1 MNEFERERRVLAD
14 NGVRTEERPRRVQQR
29 RTAGWRKPEN
39 TVSVARPSKWG
50 NPFRVGH
57 AQVRM
62 PSVDGSLDW
71 EHEGRLHKRS
81 GEQHVYMRHIDGKD
95 VFTWHQVEDA
105 TPEQCVEMFREYITG
120 LSGHRLSDYGRVDR
134 TQIVIAELRG
144 KNLMCFCPLD
154 QPCHADV
161 LLEIANA

>member
-1 MNEFERERRVLAD
+1 MPERI
-14 NGVRTEERPRRVQQR
+14 QQR
-29 RTAGWRKPEN
+29 RTKGWRKPDN

-50 NPFRVGH
+50 NPFRIGET
-57 AQVRM
+57 QVRM
-62 PSVDGSLDW
+62 PSVDGQLDW

-81 GEQHVYMRHIDGKD
+81 GERHVYMRHNDGQD

-105 TPEQCVEMFREYITG
+105 TAAQCVEMYREYITG
-120 LSGHRLSDYGRVDR
+120 ISGHRLSDWGRDDR
-134 TQIVIAELRG
+134 TAEIIAELRG

-161 LLEIANA
+161 LLELANAPTPSLVEENQTNE